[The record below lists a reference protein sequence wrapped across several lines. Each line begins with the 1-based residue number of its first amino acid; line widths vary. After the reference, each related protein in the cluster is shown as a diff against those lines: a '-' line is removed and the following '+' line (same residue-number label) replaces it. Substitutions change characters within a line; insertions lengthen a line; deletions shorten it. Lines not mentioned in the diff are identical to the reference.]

1 MYEKLAQDRFFKIR
15 DPTPAEEDVHLPRS
29 HMITK
34 TGLSKA
40 GGLTP
45 GCRKCRVMKE
55 GDHSRTN
62 LAPQCRVQARYVLLK
77 ILLTM
82 SDSKQR

>member
-1 MYEKLAQDRFFKIR
+1 MCEKLAQDRFLKIR

-40 GGLTP
+40 GGLTQ
-45 GCRKCRVMKE
+45 GCRKCRVMK
-55 GDHSRTN
+55 D
-62 LAPQCRVQARYVLLK
+62 PQCRVQARYVLLK

-82 SDSKQR
+82 SGSKQR